1 MEVRLGLL
9 LIFLF
14 ILLAVV
20 AVKYI
25 TVRSILRQQKLL
37 AENTERLNES
47 RAMVKVIENTLQ
59 VEQRRESECNR
70 SIERLNKETGRLE
83 DELWKIDQAEQVE
96 AELTRQKLEG
106 LKDE

>member
-1 MEVRLGLL
+1 MEVLLGLL

-37 AENTERLNES
+37 AENTERLNDS

-59 VEQRRESECNR
+59 VEQRRGSECNR
-70 SIERLNKETGRLE
+70 SIERLNKEVARLE
-83 DELWKIDQAEQVE
+83 EELWKIDQAEQVE

-106 LKDE
+106 FKDE

>member
-25 TVRSILRQQKLL
+25 TVRSILQQQKLL
-37 AENTERLNES
+37 VENTERLNES

-59 VEQRRESECNR
+59 VEQRRGSECNR
-70 SIERLNKETGRLE
+70 SIERLNKEIAGLE
-83 DELWKIDQAEQVE
+83 EKIWKINQAEQVE

>member
-1 MEVRLGLL
+1 MGLL

-37 AENTERLNES
+37 AENTERLNDS
-47 RAMVKVIENTLQ
+47 RAIVKVIENTLQ
-59 VEQRRESECNR
+59 VEQRRGSECNR
-70 SIERLNKETGRLE
+70 SIERLNKEVARLE
-83 DELWKIDQAEQVE
+83 EELWKIGQAEQVE

-106 LKDE
+106 FKDE